1 MDDPGLSV
9 VFGAAAIIVIVF
21 SFIGILLMIL
31 HVCDNRAN
39 FHEWLKN
46 AETLDFKLYEKEGKY
61 RLFLNGCWVYWMYTN
76 IIWVGHDLDAVEAR
90 KDKIKKLYAELKK
103 PVPFWT
109 EVNTKDES

>member
-1 MDDPGLSV
+1 MTDPGLIMLTAPLITAV
-9 VFGAAAIIVIVF
+9 IIGLGALIAYYVSTI
-21 SFIGILLMIL
+21 SE
-31 HVCDNRAN
+31 NRDN
-39 FHEWLKN
+39 FHKWLKD
-46 AETLDFKLYEKEGKY
+46 AKELDFKLYEKEGKY

-76 IIWVGHDLDAVEAR
+76 IIWVAHDLDAVEAR